1 MKTVKHSQ
9 EMGYLY
15 AALTLLIWSGF
26 LIVSRLGGKSPLNP
40 FDITAL
46 RLAGAALALAPWW
59 IPRVVQPRLRLL
71 TPWKATVFALL
82 AGILYPLIAYTGLRY
97 APASHGAVLIAGMLP
112 FFTTVLTVFLL
123 KEFPN
128 KTRIA
133 GLILILTGVLTLLL
147 SGKGQTNA
155 MMLQG
160 DALLL
165 TGSLVWSLFTVLLK
179 RWQASAFEVTLAV
192 TAVAALSYLPIYLLF
207 LPKQIMLASWS
218 QIGLQFFF
226 QGILV
231 VCVAMWTYAKAAEIL
246 GTVRVVIMMSGVPVV
261 GALLGIVFL
270 NESLSEGVAL
280 GVSVTFIG
288 ALIGAMAKPE
298 KA

>member
-1 MKTVKHSQ
+1 MKTIKHSQ

-46 RLAGAALALAPWW
+46 RLAGAAFTLAPWW
-59 IPRVVQPRLRLL
+59 IPRVLHPQLRQLA
-71 TPWKATVFALL
+71 PWKAGVFALL
-82 AGILYPLIAYTGLRY
+82 AGILYPLIAYTGLRF

-112 FFTTVLTVFLL
+112 FFTTMLTIFLL
-123 KEFPN
+123 KELPN

-133 GLILILTGVLTLLL
+133 GLVLILTGVLALLL

-160 DALLL
+160 DVLLL

-179 RWQASAFEVTLAV
+179 RWQASAFEVTLGV

-207 LPKQIMLASWS
+207 LPKQIMFASWS

-226 QGILV
+226 QGVLV

-246 GTVRVVIMMSGVPVV
+246 GAVRVVIMMSGVPVV

-280 GVSVTFIG
+280 GVVVTFMG